1 MPQHRGNEQAQGSL
15 AIMSDV
21 NSPSMRNKWLPMIFI
36 GLGVALIIM
45 DATIVNVSLPSII
58 RELNIN
64 SIDAEWVNA
73 IYSLTFAALLIVMGG
88 LGDRFGRR
96 LLFVLGAGVFLVASV
111 VAARTGSGEAL
122 IAARALQGVGG
133 AMMSPTSLSL
143 INSIYKGKDRT
154 IAFAIY
160 GSIIGGMAAIGP
172 LLGGYLT
179 EHYSWRWAFYIN
191 VPIAIIIIVGS
202 LMVVPEF
209 KDPHIAPG
217 IDFGGAV
224 LSTVGVGTLVFALI
238 EGRNYGWFKTTTDS
252 SIAGLDLPAG
262 AISPVFWAFVLS
274 VVCLVGLYV
283 LETRRTAAQKSV
295 LLDFSL
301 FKIPTFGL
309 GSFAAMIVSLG
320 EFGILFSLPLFM
332 QSVLGYSAFGAGAL
346 LAALAVGAFIAGPT
360 AATLAMKRS
369 QRFVAQLGLALE
381 IVGIVGL
388 GLTISTSV
396 SGWVIAFWLVIYGVG
411 VGYASAQLTG
421 LILADVPVR
430 KSGQASGTQSTARQL
445 GSALGTAILGTVL
458 FLSLSKLTY
467 SNLASI
473 PGLDDAQ
480 RQQIADLVEKTA
492 GTVIPSLGQK
502 PGGAAIAEAAGE
514 AFASAVKFASFTA
527 AAFVFLGLLATL
539 RLPSGVRPY
548 EQSSDVA
555 VEV

>member
-1 MPQHRGNEQAQGSL
+1 
-15 AIMSDV
+15 
-21 NSPSMRNKWLPMIFI
+21 MIFI

-96 LLFVLGAGVFLVASV
+96 LLFVLGAGVFLVSSV

-143 INSIYKGKDRT
+143 INSIYKGKERT

-191 VPIAIIIIVGS
+191 VPIAIVIIIGS
-202 LMVVPEF
+202 LMFAPEF
-209 KDPHIAPG
+209 KDANIAPG
-217 IDFGGAV
+217 VDVGGAV

-238 EGRNYGWFKTTTDS
+238 EGRNYGWLKTVADTS
-252 SIAGLDLPAG
+252 MAGINWAAG
-262 AISPVFWAFVLS
+262 SLSPVFWALVLS
-274 VVCLVGLYV
+274 AACLIGLYL
-283 LETRRTAAQKSV
+283 LETRRAAAQKSV
-295 LLDFSL
+295 LLDFTL
-301 FKIPTFGL
+301 FRIPTFGI

-320 EFGILFSLPLFM
+320 EFGILFSLPLFL
-332 QSVLGYSAFGAGAL
+332 QSVLGYTAFGAGAL

-360 AATLAMKRS
+360 AATLAMRRS

-396 SGWVIAFWLVIYGVG
+396 SGWIIAFWLVIYGIG

-467 SNLASI
+467 NNLANI
-473 PGLDDAQ
+473 PGLDDGQ

-514 AFASAVKFASFTA
+514 AFASSVKYASFTA

-539 RLPSGVRPY
+539 RLPSGVKPHG
-548 EQSSDVA
+548 ES
-555 VEV
+555 VEVPSEV

>member
-1 MPQHRGNEQAQGSL
+1 
-15 AIMSDV
+15 MSELV
-21 NSPSMRNKWLPMIFI
+21 TEKQRSKWLPMIFI

-58 RELNIN
+58 RELDIN

-111 VAARTGSGEAL
+111 IAARTGSGEAL

-143 INSIYKGKDRT
+143 INSIYKGKERT

-202 LMVVPEF
+202 LMFVPEF
-209 KDPHIAPG
+209 KDANIAPG
-217 IDFGGAV
+217 VDVGGAV

-238 EGRNYGWFKTTTDS
+238 EGRNYGWFKTVSES
-252 SIAGLDLPAG
+252 SMAGINWVAG
-262 AISPVFWAFVLS
+262 SISPVFWALALS
-274 VVCLVGLYV
+274 ALCLIGLYV
-283 LETRRTAAQKSV
+283 LETRRAAAQKSV
-295 LLDFSL
+295 LLDFTL
-301 FKIPTFGL
+301 FSIPTFGI

-320 EFGILFSLPLFM
+320 EFGILFSLPLFL

-388 GLTISTSV
+388 GVTISTTV

-467 SNLASI
+467 NNLASV
-473 PGLDDAQ
+473 PGLDSGA

-502 PGGAAIAEAAGE
+502 PGGAQIAEAAGE
-514 AFASAVKFASFTA
+514 AFASSVKYASFTA

-539 RLPSGVRPY
+539 RLPSGVTRHD
-548 EQSSDVA
+548 ES
-555 VEV
+555 VEVAAEV

>member
-1 MPQHRGNEQAQGSL
+1 
-15 AIMSDV
+15 MSETTQETRKNTWV
-21 NSPSMRNKWLPMIFI
+21 PMLFI

-58 RELNIN
+58 RDLNIN

-96 LLFVLGAGVFLVASV
+96 LLFVLGAGVFLVSSV
-111 VAARTGSGEAL
+111 VAARTASGEAL

-143 INSIYKGKDRT
+143 INSIYQGKART

-202 LMVVPEF
+202 LMIVPEF

-217 IDFGGAV
+217 IDVGGAV
-224 LSTVGVGTLVFALI
+224 LSTIGVGTLVFALI
-238 EGRNYGWFKTTTDS
+238 EGRNYGWFKTVKDS
-252 SIAGLDLPAG
+252 SMGGMNFSAGS
-262 AISPVFWAFVLS
+262 ISPVFWAFVVS
-274 VVCLVGLYV
+274 IVCIVGLYV
-283 LETRRTAAQKSV
+283 LETNRTAAGKSV
-295 LLDFSL
+295 LLDFGL
-301 FKIPTFGL
+301 FRIPTFGL
-309 GSFAAMIVSLG
+309 GSTAAMIVSLG
-320 EFGILFSLPLFM
+320 EFGILFSLPLFL
-332 QSVLGYSAFGAGAL
+332 QSVLGYTAFGAGAL

-360 AATLAMKRS
+360 AATLAMRRS

-458 FLSLSKLTY
+458 FLSLAKLTFN
-467 SNLASI
+467 NLGAV
-473 PGLDDAQ
+473 PGLNDAQ
-480 RQQIADLVEKTA
+480 RQQIADLVEQTA
-492 GTVIPSLGQK
+492 GTIIPSLAQK

-539 RLPSGVRPY
+539 RLPADIKRPA
-548 EQSSDVA
+548 EVA
-555 VEV
+555 GDTAVL